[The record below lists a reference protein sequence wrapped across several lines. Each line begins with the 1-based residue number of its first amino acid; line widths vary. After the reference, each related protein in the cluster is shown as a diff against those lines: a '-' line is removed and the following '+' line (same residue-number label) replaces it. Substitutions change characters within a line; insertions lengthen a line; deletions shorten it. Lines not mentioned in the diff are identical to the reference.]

1 MERSD
6 TSNNSGKFGIMFR
19 SLHYRNY
26 RLFFSGQ
33 SISLIGTWMQRI
45 ALPWLVYQTT
55 GSVFLLGVVSF
66 AGQIPTFFLTP
77 VTGVLTD
84 RWSRYRVLVTTQ
96 VASMLL
102 AGLLALFTLTGTINI
117 WLIVIISILLGCVN
131 AFDVPARH
139 SFVIDMVEK
148 KEDLGNAIA
157 LNSLMFNGARLIG
170 PSVAGILLAA
180 AGEGICFL
188 MNSVSY
194 IFVIISLLLM
204 HVPERQ
210 ERVKETHL
218 LTEMKEGLAYTFG
231 FAPIKYI
238 ILLLG
243 LVSLMTLS
251 YQVLMPAYAKEILKG
266 GSNTYGFL
274 MGAVGFGALIGAV
287 YLASREKIIMLGNII
302 HRSTLLLGTGL
313 IAVSFSRITTI
324 SLVLMVFVGL
334 GMMIHTAACNTILQT
349 VTDDDKRGRVMSF
362 YAMAIMGIAPF
373 GSLLAGS
380 LARLIGTPATIFVS
394 GMASVAG
401 ALFFLKK
408 LPELKEIIRPVYFRM
423 GVIPQ
428 VAGGLQS
435 ATEPGIKHENVLLDK
450 TDESRI

>member
-1 MERSD
+1 
-6 TSNNSGKFGIMFR
+6 
-19 SLHYRNY
+19 
-26 RLFFSGQ
+26 
-33 SISLIGTWMQRI
+33 
-45 ALPWLVYQTT
+45 
-55 GSVFLLGVVSF
+55 
-66 AGQIPTFFLTP
+66 
-77 VTGVLTD
+77 
-84 RWSRYRVLVTTQ
+84 
-96 VASMLL
+96 
-102 AGLLALFTLTGTINI
+102 
-117 WLIVIISILLGCVN
+117 
-131 AFDVPARH
+131 
-139 SFVIDMVEK
+139 MVEK